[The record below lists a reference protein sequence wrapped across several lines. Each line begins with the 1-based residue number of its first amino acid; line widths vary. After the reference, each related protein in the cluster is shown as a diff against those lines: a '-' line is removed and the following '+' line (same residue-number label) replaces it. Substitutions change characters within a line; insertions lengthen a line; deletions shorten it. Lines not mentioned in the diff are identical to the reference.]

1 MSCDNYKHIYTKI
14 TNLFLMKQES
24 CNLIGTFFGTTF
36 ALFSKI
42 SASVW
47 ETNLFVAI
55 IPLHDRKQNSI
66 FLNVLFFLFF
76 VFVLFCIDSKREVTL
91 FIYVC

>member
-1 MSCDNYKHIYTKI
+1 
-14 TNLFLMKQES
+14 MKQES

-55 IPLHDRKQNSI
+55 IPLRG
-66 FLNVLFFLFF
+66 
-76 VFVLFCIDSKREVTL
+76 
-91 FIYVC
+91 

>member
-1 MSCDNYKHIYTKI
+1 MFA
-14 TNLFLMKQES
+14 LFL
-24 CNLIGTFFGTTF
+24 LDLVVFFGTTF

-55 IPLHDRKQNSI
+55 IPLRGQQ
-66 FLNVLFFLFF
+66 
-76 VFVLFCIDSKREVTL
+76 T
-91 FIYVC
+91 